1 MPALVHTE
9 PTAVQIMMRRLST
22 ESPSGPAVSAPTR
35 NGISWARLI
44 APTCSD
50 EWVMEYTW

>member
-1 MPALVHTE
+1 MPPLVHTE
-9 PTAVQIMMRRLST
+9 PTAVHIMMRRLSM

-35 NGISWARLI
+35 KGTSWARLM

-50 EWVMEYTW
+50 ECVMEKTW